1 MTAYLPYAS
10 ALASLVLAFYLGATV
25 ALLVPF
31 TSPAFDALAILA
43 RLIRP

>member
-1 MTAYLPYAS
+1 MTAYLPYVS
-10 ALASLVLAFYLGATV
+10 ALASLVLAFYLGATA

-31 TSPAFDALAILA
+31 HTAAFDALAILA